1 MYEFVFIQAISQVL
15 QMVSVRSSYFV
26 KSGVLSAIFHIIFFQ
41 VRTDQPIEKTLLKV
55 YDKTEMNQWMDE

>member
-26 KSGVLSAIFHIIFFQ
+26 KSGILSTTFHIIFFQ
-41 VRTDQPIEKTLLKV
+41 VRTDPPIEKNLLKV
-55 YDKTEMNQWMDE
+55 YD